1 MVHDNA
7 MVKRVAK
14 GNDIDSQG
22 GGRRH
27 AVVVCVD
34 IDSDSAAAASD
45 DAMG

>member
-1 MVHDNA
+1 

-27 AVVVCVD
+27 VVVECAD
-34 IDSDSAAAASD
+34 IDSNLVATASD